1 MKLSKVNKQDKQG
14 KIVKLSFHIMM
25 DGVTCNAL
33 QYDRK
38 LLELDVFKRSQTAKS
53 NVAIWKL
60 RRF

>member
-1 MKLSKVNKQDKQG
+1 MKLSKVNKQEKQG

-53 NVAIWKL
+53 NVAI
-60 RRF
+60 

>member
-14 KIVKLSFHIMM
+14 KIVKLSFHITM

-53 NVAIWKL
+53 NVAI
-60 RRF
+60 